1 MKRLLLLFALTWTT
15 WSWAKPFRYAE
26 DQAPGIINPIFAT
39 TMSEARINELVFES
53 LYADDQQLRNA
64 PLLAESHEISSDGMS
79 MTIFLRPGVS
89 WHDGTPFVADDV
101 VFTVRALQDPSTLS
115 AESGKVRWIEKA
127 ESIDRRTVKLYFHDV
142 QLKPQNKLTFK
153 ILPSHRFTQTAIRH
167 SDPFHT
173 NPIGTGP
180 FQVVRFNDDNSV
192 ALQRYDGYR
201 VRAGLPNISM
211 REVTDKSYQA
221 RLLHYQSLE
230 ALVRVLPRD
239 LAQLQNNRDVEL
251 YPYQTNS
258 WWYIGFNLNR
268 SPFNDVRVRQAIG
281 HSIDVG
287 ALLAPIG
294 TGELISGPFVPSSP
308 YYNHDVPV
316 RGYNPVYAT
325 QLLEDAGFEKVN
337 GLWRKGNQT
346 LSLRITAHKRLESSQ
361 EVVINLQS
369 QLKSQ
374 GIEVFVD
381 FLDEAMWKANIWRGQ
396 DFDMLLSKWS
406 FDRNEDVRNQL
417 HSRGGLNFTG
427 YDNSTVD
434 ELLDDA
440 RDTKNPHTKKQ
451 ALRQLHSIVQEDAP
465 MLFLWTLDSYSAM
478 SSNVKNVMIHPFYF
492 FTWAQQWRIQ

>member
-1 MKRLLLLFALTWTT
+1 
-15 WSWAKPFRYAE
+15 
-26 DQAPGIINPIFAT
+26 
-39 TMSEARINELVFES
+39 MSEARINEYFES

-64 PLLAESHEISSDGMS
+64 PLLAESHEIASDGCP
-79 MTIFLRPGVS
+79 TIFLRPG
-89 WHDGTPFVADDV
+89 GATMGFVCRRRCGS
-101 VFTVRALQDPSTLS
+101 TVRALRT
-115 AESGKVRWIEKA
+115 
-127 ESIDRRTVKLYFHDV
+127 RRC
-142 QLKPQNKLTFK
+142 
-153 ILPSHRFTQTAIRH
+153 LPSPERFDGLKRPKASIAGQSNCTSMTCNSSPKTNSPLRYRATDSPKRPFATAIVSQTNRH
-167 SDPFHT
+167 R
-173 NPIGTGP
+173 P

-221 RLLHYQSLE
+221 RLP
-230 ALVRVLPRD
+230 LPKPRSPRARIAKD
-239 LAQLQNNRDVEL
+239 LARLQNNRERSCTL
-251 YPYQTNS
+251 PTNS

-406 FDRNEDVRNQL
+406 FDRMKKLQSTPLE
-417 HSRGGLNFTG
+417 GLNFTG

-440 RDTKNPHTKKQ
+440 RDARIRIPTST
-451 ALRQLHSIVQEDAP
+451 RQLHSIVQEAL

-478 SSNVKNVMIHPFYF
+478 SSNVR
-492 FTWAQQWRIQ
+492 TS

>member
-1 MKRLLLLFALTWTT
+1 MT
-15 WSWAKPFRYAE
+15 S
-26 DQAPGIINPIFAT
+26 N
-39 TMSEARINELVFES
+39 SECAAVGRI
-53 LYADDQQLRNA
+53 
-64 PLLAESHEISSDGMS
+64 HEIASDGMS

-258 WWYIGFNLNR
+258 WWSIGFNLNR

-287 ALLAPIG
+287 ALLRHWNRRA
-294 TGELISGPFVPSSP
+294 
-308 YYNHDVPV
+308 D
-316 RGYNPVYAT
+316 
-325 QLLEDAGFEKVN
+325 
-337 GLWRKGNQT
+337 
-346 LSLRITAHKRLESSQ
+346 
-361 EVVINLQS
+361 
-369 QLKSQ
+369 
-374 GIEVFVD
+374 
-381 FLDEAMWKANIWRGQ
+381 IWAVC
-396 DFDMLLSKWS
+396 S
-406 FDRNEDVRNQL
+406 F
-417 HSRGGLNFTG
+417 
-427 YDNSTVD
+427 
-434 ELLDDA
+434 
-440 RDTKNPHTKKQ
+440 Q
-451 ALRQLHSIVQEDAP
+451 ALLQP
-465 MLFLWTLDSYSAM
+465 
-478 SSNVKNVMIHPFYF
+478 
-492 FTWAQQWRIQ
+492 